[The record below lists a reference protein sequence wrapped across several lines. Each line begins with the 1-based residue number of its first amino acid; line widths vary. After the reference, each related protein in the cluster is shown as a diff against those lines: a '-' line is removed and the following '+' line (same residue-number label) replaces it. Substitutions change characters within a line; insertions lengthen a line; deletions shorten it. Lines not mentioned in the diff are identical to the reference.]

1 LGRFGGRLGGWRF
14 RRSFGWGGLG
24 MRRVRRW
31 REIGLFAFGLAVE
44 KGSLLLCIREFG
56 MEDC

>member
-1 LGRFGGRLGGWRF
+1 
-14 RRSFGWGGLG
+14 

-31 REIGLFAFGLAVE
+31 REWGRIGLFAFGLAVE